1 MGLEL
6 TLLLASIGSHI
17 EIAGKMPCCCMS
29 KLIKKFTFAVVVAGA
44 MALAQPA
51 RAQSFMCEQTFKL
64 DDATMQAYRFG
75 PEVPPPAP
83 VPEPNP
89 LRIRILRYASFALRH
104 RLSGLASYYSTSLD
118 GTLTANGE
126 RYHNKQMSAAH
137 LTLPLGSWIEVTS
150 RATGR
155 KLRLRVN
162 DRGPYVNKF
171 AIDLSQAAAH
181 FLGVDI
187 AEDRFV
193 MIRVIGLPGEE
204 PLPQD
209 VIDGPKAAVAEET
222 TAGLTPGGN

>member
-1 MGLEL
+1 MSNLSK
-6 TLLLASIGSHI
+6 TLML
-17 EIAGKMPCCCMS
+17 
-29 KLIKKFTFAVVVAGA
+29 AVVAAGA
-44 MALAQPA
+44 LALAEPA
-51 RAQSFMCEQTFKL
+51 RAQSFLCEDTFKL

-75 PEVPPPAP
+75 PDVAPPAP
-83 VPEPNP
+83 IPEPEVNP
-89 LRIRILRYASFALRH
+89 LKLRILKYASFAMRH

-137 LTLPLGSWIEVTS
+137 LTLPLGSWVEVTA

-171 AIDLSQAAAH
+171 AIDLSQAAAR

-193 MIRVIGLPGEE
+193 SIRVIGLPGEE

-209 VIDGPKAAVAEET
+209 AIDGPKAPVIEET
-222 TAGLTPGGN
+222 AALTPAAK

>member
-1 MGLEL
+1 MSN
-6 TLLLASIGSHI
+6 LLKNLMLAVVAAGALASA
-17 EIAGKMPCCCMS
+17 E
-29 KLIKKFTFAVVVAGA
+29 
-44 MALAQPA
+44 PA
-51 RAQSFMCEQTFKL
+51 RAQSFLCEDTFKL

-75 PEVPPPAP
+75 PEVPQPAP
-83 VPEPNP
+83 IPQPEPNP
-89 LRIRILRYASFALRH
+89 LKLRILKYASFAIRH

-137 LTLPLGSWIEVTS
+137 LTLPLGSWIEVTA

-171 AIDLSQAAAH
+171 AIDLSQAAAR
-181 FLGVDI
+181 FLGVDV

-193 MIRVIGLPGEE
+193 SIRVIGLPGEE

-209 VIDGPKAAVAEET
+209 VIDGPKAEET
-222 TAGLTPGGN
+222 AALTPSAK

>member
-1 MGLEL
+1 M
-6 TLLLASIGSHI
+6 AN
-17 EIAGKMPCCCMS
+17 CCMS
-29 KLIKKFTFAVVVAGA
+29 NSLNKLMLGVVAAGA
-44 MALAQPA
+44 LALAQPA
-51 RAQSFMCEQTFKL
+51 RAQAYMCEETFKL
-64 DDATMQAYRFG
+64 DDAAMQSYRFG

-83 VPEPNP
+83 IPEPEPNP
-89 LRIRILRYASFALRH
+89 LRLRILKYASLAVRH

-137 LTLPLGSWIEVTS
+137 LTLPLGSWVEVTA

-171 AIDLSQAAAH
+171 AIDLSQAAAR
-181 FLGVDI
+181 FLGVDV

-193 MIRVIGLPGEE
+193 SIRVIGLPGEE

-209 VIDGPKAAVAEET
+209 VIDGPKATGIEET
-222 TAGLTPGGN
+222 AALTPAAK

>member
-1 MGLEL
+1 MRLEL
-6 TLLLASIGSHI
+6 TLPLAEMAHALNSR
-17 EIAGKMPCCCMS
+17 GKMTNCCMG
-29 KLIKKFTFAVVVAGA
+29 KRVKTLMLIVAMAGA
-44 MALAQPA
+44 LALAQPA
-51 RAQSFMCEQTFKL
+51 RAQSFLCEDTFKL
-64 DDATMQAYRFG
+64 DDATMQSYRFG

-83 VPEPNP
+83 IPEVNP
-89 LRIRILRYASFALRH
+89 LKLRILKYASFALRH

-137 LTLPLGSWIEVTS
+137 LTLPLGSWIEVTA

-171 AIDLSQAAAH
+171 AIDLSQAAAR
-181 FLGVDI
+181 FLGVDV

-209 VIDGPKAAVAEET
+209 VIDGPKAAVTEET
-222 TAGLTPGGN
+222 ASLTPSAK

>member
-1 MGLEL
+1 MSNLLKKL
-6 TLLLASIGSHI
+6 TFG
-17 EIAGKMPCCCMS
+17 
-29 KLIKKFTFAVVVAGA
+29 VVMVGA
-44 MALAQPA
+44 LALAQPA
-51 RAQSFMCEQTFKL
+51 RAQAYMCEETFKL
-64 DDATMQAYRFG
+64 DDAAMQSYRFG

-83 VPEPNP
+83 IPEPNP
-89 LRIRILRYASFALRH
+89 LRFRILRYASFALRH

-137 LTLPLGSWIEVTS
+137 LTLPLGSWVEVTA

-171 AIDLSQAAAH
+171 AIDLSQAAAR
-181 FLGVDI
+181 FLGVDV

-209 VIDGPKAAVAEET
+209 VIDGPKATVTEET
-222 TAGLTPGGN
+222 ASLTPAAK

>member
-1 MGLEL
+1 MAHALN
-6 TLLLASIGSHI
+6 SWV
-17 EIAGKMPCCCMS
+17 KMTNCCMS
-29 KLIKKFTFAVVVAGA
+29 NPLNKLMLGVVVAGA
-44 MALAQPA
+44 LALAQPA
-51 RAQSFMCEQTFKL
+51 RAQSYLCEETFKL

-83 VPEPNP
+83 VPEPETNP
-89 LRIRILRYASFALRH
+89 LKLRILKYASLAIRH

-137 LTLPLGSWIEVTS
+137 LTLPLGSWVEVTA

-171 AIDLSQAAAH
+171 AIDLSQAAAR
-181 FLGVDI
+181 FLGVDV

-193 MIRVIGLPGEE
+193 SIRVIGLPGEE

-209 VIDGPKAAVAEET
+209 VIDGPKAPVTEET
-222 TAGLTPGGN
+222 AALTPSAK

>member
-1 MGLEL
+1 MSNL
-6 TLLLASIGSHI
+6 TKKLTFGVLVAS
-17 EIAGKMPCCCMS
+17 
-29 KLIKKFTFAVVVAGA
+29 AV
-44 MALAQPA
+44 ALAQPA
-51 RAQSFMCEQTFKL
+51 RAQSYMCEETFKL
-64 DDATMQAYRFG
+64 DDAAMQAYRFG

-83 VPEPNP
+83 IPEPDVNP
-89 LRIRILRYASFALRH
+89 LKFRILKYASYALRH

-171 AIDLSQAAAH
+171 AIDLSQAAAR
-181 FLGVDI
+181 FLGVDV

-209 VIDGPKAAVAEET
+209 VIDGPKAPVLEET
-222 TAGLTPGGN
+222 AALTPAAK

>member
-1 MGLEL
+1 MSNL
-6 TLLLASIGSHI
+6 TKKLTFGVLVAS
-17 EIAGKMPCCCMS
+17 A
-29 KLIKKFTFAVVVAGA
+29 F
-44 MALAQPA
+44 ALAQPA
-51 RAQSFMCEQTFKL
+51 RAQSYMCEETFKL

-75 PEVPPPAP
+75 PDVPPPAP
-83 VPEPNP
+83 IPEPEVNP
-89 LRIRILRYASFALRH
+89 LKFRILKYASYALRH

-126 RYHNKQMSAAH
+126 RYHNRQMSAAH

-171 AIDLSQAAAH
+171 AIDLSQAAAR
-181 FLGVDI
+181 FLGVDV

-204 PLPQD
+204 PLSQD
-209 VIDGPKAAVAEET
+209 VIDGPKAPVLEET
-222 TAGLTPGGN
+222 AALTPAAK

>member
-1 MGLEL
+1 MSEIAKKL
-6 TLLLASIGSHI
+6 TLG
-17 EIAGKMPCCCMS
+17 
-29 KLIKKFTFAVVVAGA
+29 FVVAGA
-44 MALAQPA
+44 LALAQPV
-51 RAQSFMCEQTFKL
+51 RAQSYLCEDTFKL
-64 DDATMQAYRFG
+64 DDATMQSYRFG
-75 PEVPPPAP
+75 PDVPPAP
-83 VPEPNP
+83 IPDPNP
-89 LRIRILRYASFALRH
+89 LRIRVLKYASFALRH

-126 RYHNKQMSAAH
+126 RYHNRQMSAAH

-209 VIDGPKAAVAEET
+209 VIDGPKAPVAEET
-222 TAGLTPGGN
+222 AAALTPSGN